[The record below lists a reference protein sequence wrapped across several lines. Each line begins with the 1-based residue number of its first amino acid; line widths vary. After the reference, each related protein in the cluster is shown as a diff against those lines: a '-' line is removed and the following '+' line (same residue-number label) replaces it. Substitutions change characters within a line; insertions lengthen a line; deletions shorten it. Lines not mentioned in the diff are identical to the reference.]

1 MKVELLNPEES
12 IKLFKDWG
20 KVAAI
25 CYDTKTSKPENIGK
39 HCMKSGHTSG
49 SRGTYIKFL
58 VTEVSRSVIDQIC
71 RHEVGV
77 FKNVQSFRYVGKD
90 TFAYEIPKE
99 IIHNHNLLNKYINHM
114 DTTMEL
120 YSEIQ
125 SYVKEKT
132 GSDERANEQ
141 ARYVLPMST
150 HGAFVIGF
158 DIEALIHFM
167 HKRLCVRAEDITR
180 EVAIAM
186 KKEVLNILPEL
197 SDKLVPHCQ
206 YLLWC
211 PEKKGCGAKPSR
223 DELIKILN
231 NCKESNHV

>member
-1 MKVELLNPEES
+1 MKVELLNSEES
-12 IKLFKDWG
+12 IKLFEDWG

-25 CYDTKTSKPENIGK
+25 CYDTKTSKPENIGR
-39 HCMKSGHTSG
+39 HCMESGHTSG

-58 VTEVSRSVIDQIC
+58 ITGVSRSVIDQIC

-99 IIHNHNLLNKYINHM
+99 IGNNDALLNKYIAHM
-114 DTTMEL
+114 NDTMKL

-125 SYVKEKT
+125 EYVEDKT
-132 GSDERANEQ
+132 GSKERANEQ

-167 HKRLCVRAEDITR
+167 HKRLCVRAEDVTR
-180 EVAIAM
+180 EVAMAM

-223 DELIKILN
+223 DELIEIL
-231 NCKESNHV
+231 KEVKNK

>member
-1 MKVELLNPEES
+1 MKVELLNPEEV
-12 IKLFKDWG
+12 KNLFKNWG
-20 KVAAI
+20 EVAAV

-49 SRGTYIKFL
+49 SRGTYFIFK
-58 VTEVSRSVIDQIC
+58 VSDVPRSVTDQIV

-90 TFAYEIPKE
+90 NFSYEIPKE
-99 IIHNHNLLNKYINHM
+99 IEQNEELLSKYISHM
-114 DTTMEL
+114 NDTMEL

-125 SYVKEKT
+125 NYVQEKT
-132 GSDERANEQ
+132 GNKERANEQ

-150 HGAFVIGF
+150 HSSFVIGF

-180 EVAIAM
+180 KVAIAM

-197 SDKLVPHCQ
+197 EDKLVPHCQ
-206 YLLWC
+206 YLMWC
-211 PEKKGCGAKPSR
+211 PENKGCGAYPNK
-223 DELIKILN
+223 DELRNKL
-231 NCKESNHV
+231 S